1 MNAIENNMKM
11 KVLSVA
17 VQCKDGKLVAAHTE
31 MPFQNTDSFIA
42 LRLRRLLALLPT
54 QQPMIDGVFTAIRF
68 HCKSNHFG
76 TLPLLRV
83 RIEVSACTNVLGLL
97 CVCVSIGHDVVE

>member
-1 MNAIENNMKM
+1 MNAIENDMKM
-11 KVLSVA
+11 VVHSVA

-42 LRLRRLLALLPT
+42 LRLRRLLAFLPT
-54 QQPMIDGVFTAIRF
+54 QQPMINRVFTASRF

-76 TLPLLRV
+76 ALPLLRV
-83 RIEVSACTNVLGLL
+83 RIEVAVCTNVLGLL
-97 CVCVSIGHDVVE
+97 CVCVSIGQDVVE